1 MALVITEDIKSITE
15 LKRNTNSVIDQVQ
28 KTKRPVVLTVNGK
41 AKAVLLDA
49 KEYEKI
55 SSAFQMLKA
64 RSYKLAYATTIL
76 AMIPI
81 SMCPFPKLVCGVWA
95 LVSLSKPL
103 VKRGFQEND
112 QKEMNVHAD

>member
-41 AKAVLLDA
+41 AEAVLLDA

-55 SSAFQMLKA
+55 SSAFQML
-64 RSYKLAYATTIL
+64 RLL
-76 AMIPI
+76 IPAEEDI
-81 SMCPFPKLVCGVWA
+81 RGGRYQEASEFFKEF
-95 LVSLSKPL
+95 
-103 VKRGFQEND
+103 KRD
-112 QKEMNVHAD
+112 KEI